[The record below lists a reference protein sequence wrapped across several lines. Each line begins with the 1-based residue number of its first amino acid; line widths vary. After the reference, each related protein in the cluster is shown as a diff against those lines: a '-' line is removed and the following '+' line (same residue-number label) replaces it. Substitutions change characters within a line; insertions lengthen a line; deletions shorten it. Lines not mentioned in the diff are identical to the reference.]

1 MIKNY
6 RINPGEYKHKITI
19 LRNKEEKD
27 RDELVQQVN
36 EEILKTKAKIIN
48 VKSKDFFDKN
58 IPVYTFTK
66 KVYIRKP
73 KNLRILESD
82 NVLIKGVVYEID
94 QINNVDELDK
104 FLEMVVKLDK

>member
-6 RINPGEYKHKITI
+6 RINPGEYKHKIII
-19 LRNKEEKD
+19 LRNNEEKD
-27 RDELVQQVN
+27 EDGLVQQVN

-73 KNLRILESD
+73 KNLEIL
-82 NVLIKGVVYEID
+82 
-94 QINNVDELDK
+94 
-104 FLEMVVKLDK
+104 